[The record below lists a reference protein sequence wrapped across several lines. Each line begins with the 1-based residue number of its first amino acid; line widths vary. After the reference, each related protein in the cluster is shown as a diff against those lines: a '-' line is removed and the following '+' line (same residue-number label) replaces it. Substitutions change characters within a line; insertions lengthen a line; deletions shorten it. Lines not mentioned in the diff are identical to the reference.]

1 MEKSYLWGIDLGG
14 TKIECAVLSASDV
27 TQVIARERIDT
38 EASKGYEH
46 IISQVARLV
55 SRVSE
60 QLGVSPSHIGFATP
74 GVLNPATQTMKNCN
88 TTSMNGRAM
97 AADLTKALGVE
108 VRLAN
113 DANCFALAETLMGAV
128 QDVNPKAEV
137 VFGII
142 MGTGVGGG

>member
-55 SRVSE
+55 SLFLQHPIRLKHS
-60 QLGVSPSHIGFATP
+60 QL
-74 GVLNPATQTMKNCN
+74 
-88 TTSMNGRAM
+88 
-97 AADLTKALGVE
+97 
-108 VRLAN
+108 
-113 DANCFALAETLMGAV
+113 
-128 QDVNPKAEV
+128 
-137 VFGII
+137 VFLF
-142 MGTGVGGG
+142 

>member
-27 TQVIARERIDT
+27 TQVIVRERIDT

-88 TTSMNGRAM
+88 KNR
-97 AADLTKALGVE
+97 K
-108 VRLAN
+108 
-113 DANCFALAETLMGAV
+113 
-128 QDVNPKAEV
+128 
-137 VFGII
+137 I
-142 MGTGVGGG
+142 